1 MNYIQ
6 TKLKSLLKVNF
17 NSIHITNEVIKLN
30 NEEEEVECINRDKK
44 ESDISVL
51 LQLFLEISRNML
63 HQARAAYLK

>member
-1 MNYIQ
+1 MNYIH
-6 TKLKSLLKVNF
+6 TNLKISLKVKF
-17 NSIHITNEVIKLN
+17 NYIYITNEVIKLN

>member
-1 MNYIQ
+1 M
-6 TKLKSLLKVNF
+6 
-17 NSIHITNEVIKLN
+17 IKLYDEN
-30 NEEEEVECINRDKK
+30 ILNEEEEVECINRDKK